1 MGTCTSIDNSAF
13 HRLSRW
19 PSVTACIL
27 VLAGCASNQ
36 PGNELSQEHSE
47 LYQGQPIVSYLAD
60 QQAKTPEEAIN
71 RARQAELAGDSDR
84 ALFEYIRTVELDP
97 AHTHALLQIATIHYN
112 RGNIRLA
119 YLAYQK
125 ALAVDPD
132 LIAAHQGTGQTLL
145 RQKRYNLAL
154 ESFTK
159 AIELTQN
166 AVTGTKENKPE
177 AAAAAPTS
185 VLKSYT
191 GLGIIYDLKGM
202 HELALLNYQEALKI
216 NPRNKTVL
224 NNLGYSYYLN
234 SEWGKAENL
243 FTRALHQDSGYKPA
257 WKNLGLAYARQ
268 EKYMPALEA
277 LEQVMDTPQAYND
290 IGYICLLSKRYKQA
304 AYFFREAISVNPKY
318 YQVAQQNLTRVKRL
332 LASNPDGKSSL

>member
-1 MGTCTSIDNSAF
+1 MVVIT
-13 HRLSRW
+13 
-19 PSVTACIL
+19 
-27 VLAGCASNQ
+27 GCASNQ
-36 PGNELSQEHSE
+36 PSNELSQEHSE

-60 QQAKTPEEAIN
+60 QQAKTPEEAIS
-71 RARQAELAGDSDR
+71 RARQAEIQGDSDR
-84 ALFEYIRTVELDP
+84 ALFEYIRAVELDP
-97 AHTHALLQIATIHYN
+97 DHTQALLQIATIHYN
-112 RGNIRLA
+112 RNNVRLAHLA
-119 YLAYQK
+119 YLK
-125 ALAVDPD
+125 ALTIDPD

-159 AIELTQN
+159 AVELAQS
-166 AVTGTKENKPE
+166 
-177 AAAAAPTS
+177 AAANTDDAKTETTPPPPIS
-185 VLKSYT
+185 VIKSYT

-202 HELALLNYQEALKI
+202 HELALQNYQEALKL

-234 SEWGKAENL
+234 SEWAKAENL

-304 AYFFREAISVNPKY
+304 AYFFREAISANPKY
-318 YQVAQQNLTRVKRL
+318 YQVAQQNLTRVKRM